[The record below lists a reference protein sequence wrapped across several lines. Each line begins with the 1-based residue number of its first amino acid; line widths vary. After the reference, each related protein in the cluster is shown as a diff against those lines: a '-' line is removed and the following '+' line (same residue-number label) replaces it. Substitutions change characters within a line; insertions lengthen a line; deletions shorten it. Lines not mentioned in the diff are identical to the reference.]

1 MDYFYNPIIKNC
13 KINKIGIE
21 FKIIATLEIEKRFI
35 PKQIIE
41 IELSFTKDAFD
52 EVLEELKKFREI
64 SLEEI
69 MATYE
74 ILRFLKS
81 AQ

>member
-41 IELSFTKDAFD
+41 IELSFIKYSFD